1 MIANTS
7 FVFLVILATVSSFTP
22 SLNNNRLFGYSTTKL
37 QSRTDSADAV
47 EAALAASK
55 KYGATSKEA
64 RLAWEEVE
72 EMDSSDNSIA
82 YSGGDPSEECYNNPN
97 SPKCKEYEEK
107 MQALGALLEENK
119 AKIYAM
125 KTLAQEVQNMKVP
138 VPGSV
143 STDEDQSESVNVA
156 LIQELIAGAKEASSK
171 FGADSNEAKLAWEN
185 VEEVSSADSNYIATQ
200 PTLEEI
206 CIVEAVEACAALEEL
221 GRVITLTRSESTGL
235 NS

>member
-1 MIANTS
+1 
-7 FVFLVILATVSSFTP
+7 
-22 SLNNNRLFGYSTTKL
+22 
-37 QSRTDSADAV
+37 
-47 EAALAASK
+47 
-55 KYGATSKEA
+55 
-64 RLAWEEVE
+64 
-72 EMDSSDNSIA
+72 MDSSDNSIA
-82 YSGGDPSEECYNNPN
+82 YSGVIHQKNVTTTQIVRNVKN
-97 SPKCKEYEEK
+97 TKKK

-143 STDEDQSESVNVA
+143 STDEDQSEAVNVA

-171 FGADSNEAKLAWEN
+171 FGAESNEAKLAWEN
-185 VEEVSSADSNYIATQ
+185 VEEVSSADSNNIATQ